1 MSSFKT
7 FLAEIDLDDSVY
19 SKAASA
25 EVANIK
31 LDSTWAPLP
40 IKGPFWKKGYTI
52 HWKENP
58 FKVGY
63 RLAVAYAG
71 QVVVYIELDNYT
83 VKVPGGTLVGLE
95 VDSLSSRPA
104 VRGTGLVLRTYE
116 ALVESGQ
123 VLFSSNSQT
132 SGSQALWS
140 RLIKSPHVVPFVLA
154 REASARFYIRKYDG
168 PQEPNVLLTG
178 TNELKLHHAAYESA
192 DTRWVALPKDL
203 PGLDKLRDGA
213 IDLG

>member
-1 MSSFKT
+1 MNTLKT

-19 SKAASA
+19 SKDASA
-25 EVANIK
+25 QVANIK
-31 LDSTWAPLP
+31 IDSTWAPLP
-40 IKGPFWKKGYTI
+40 IKGSFWKKGYTI

-132 SGSQALWS
+132 SGSRHLWK
-140 RLIKSPHVVPFVLA
+140 RLVQSDHVAPFVLA
-154 REASARFYIRKYDG
+154 QEAAARWYIREYRAEDSS
-168 PQEPNVLLTG
+168 NVLLTG
-178 TNELKLHHAAYESA
+178 SFARMEDEAYASSE
-192 DTRWVALPKDL
+192 TRWVALPTDL
-203 PGLDKLRDGA
+203 PGLDKLREGA
-213 IDLG
+213 IDLS